1 LVASAWARECHGFFE
16 RDEKL
21 CRPEMAVEAAIE
33 KGRSRLDR
41 DQVNVERMVDN
52 WSAAAAIKLS

>member
-1 LVASAWARECHGFFE
+1 
-16 RDEKL
+16 
-21 CRPEMAVEAAIE
+21 MAVEAAIE